1 MKKMHLIKG
10 IIVTAVVYSVAALL
24 IFAFTDAHIVIR
36 MLGVVAAIGADIV
49 WKWKKTGEMLD
60 EMIEELEVDKK

>member
-1 MKKMHLIKG
+1 MKEMYLIKG
-10 IIVTAVVYSVAALL
+10 IIVTAVVYSVAAML
-24 IFAFTDAHIVIR
+24 IFAFTDAHIIR